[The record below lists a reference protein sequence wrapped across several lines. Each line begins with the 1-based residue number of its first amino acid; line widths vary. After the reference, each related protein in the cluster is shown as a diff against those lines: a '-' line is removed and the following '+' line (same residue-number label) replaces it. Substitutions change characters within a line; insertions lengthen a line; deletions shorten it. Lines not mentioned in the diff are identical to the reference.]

1 MGDGLIVCVPGI
13 QDTFLGKTD
22 LFELDPLKQMYS
34 CACASKYICNYIL
47 QIRHVK
53 SLGQSQSDANKN
65 KYPNSKFQNITLLTF
80 SLYCSKIF

>member
-47 QIRHVK
+47 QKRHVK

-65 KYPNSKFQNITLLTF
+65 K
-80 SLYCSKIF
+80 LYKPEGRKNTRNNLGGTSI